1 MSQKSPILRK
11 CVACKKVLD
20 RKYLLKVTRD
30 FQNGVICPGG
40 MGRSAYLC
48 PTESCFEEALKRKRL
63 QKALR
68 CDIHSSVLNMLQK
81 QLNACI
87 DSNTEA

>member
-1 MSQKSPILRK
+1 VRKRPILRR
-11 CVACKKVLD
+11 CVACKKILD

-30 FQNGVICPGG
+30 SQSGVVLFKG

-48 PTESCFEEALKRKRL
+48 PTESCIEEAWKRKRL

-68 CDIHSSVLNMLQK
+68 CKVNESVFNMLQK
-81 QLNACI
+81 QLNTCI
-87 DSNTEA
+87 DSDSEA

>member
-1 MSQKSPILRK
+1 MSQSPILRR
-11 CVACKKVLD
+11 CVSCKKVLD
-20 RKYLLKVTRD
+20 RKFLLKVTRD
-30 FQNGVICPGG
+30 FQNGVVLSGG

-48 PTESCFEEALKRKRL
+48 TTESCFKEACKRKRL

-68 CDIHSSVLNMLQK
+68 CAIHSSVFNMLQK